1 MLLQNYFIKMNLK
14 EKFIGYST
22 QELITIIEPNSD
34 YTHNAKTI
42 AIDIIKSRDKKNEIN
57 IINEASKYWRDFIK
71 SELKSIILNKTLPK
85 SHFLNDQ
92 QMKEILKDA
101 FDELK
106 EKQALFGIYVTKYWA
121 VPF

>member
-14 EKFIGYST
+14 EKFYNYSS

-34 YTHNAKTI
+34 YTHDAKTI
-42 AIDIIKSRDKKNEIN
+42 AIDIIKNREKNNKIDV
-57 IINEASKYWRDFIK
+57 INEASKYWRDFIK
-71 SELKSIILNKTLPK
+71 SELKSIVLIKTLPK
-85 SHFLNDQ
+85 SHFLNDK

-101 FDELK
+101 FDEWK
-106 EKQALFGIYVTKYWA
+106 EKQALFGIDITKYWA

>member
-14 EKFIGYST
+14 EKFYNYSS

-34 YTHNAKTI
+34 YTHDAKTI
-42 AIDIIKSRDKKNEIN
+42 AIDIIKNREKNNKIDV
-57 IINEASKYWRDFIK
+57 INEASKYWRDFIK
-71 SELKSIILNKTLPK
+71 SELKSIVLSKTLPK
-85 SHFLNDQ
+85 SHFLNDK

-101 FDELK
+101 FDEWK
-106 EKQALFGIYVTKYWA
+106 EKQALFGIDITKYWA

>member
-1 MLLQNYFIKMNLK
+1 MNLK
-14 EKFIGYST
+14 EKFNRYSS

-42 AIDIIKSRDKKNEIN
+42 AIDIIKLRDKNNEIDV
-57 IINEASKYWRDFIK
+57 INEASKYWQDFIK
-71 SELKSIILNKTLPK
+71 SELKSIILNKTIPK

-92 QMKEILKDA
+92 QMKELLKNA
-101 FDELK
+101 FDEWK
-106 EKQALFGIYVTKYWA
+106 EKQALFGIDITKYWA

>member
-14 EKFIGYST
+14 EKFYNFSS

-34 YTHNAKTI
+34 YTHDAKTI
-42 AIDIIKSRDKKNEIN
+42 AIDIIKNREKNNKIDV
-57 IINEASKYWRDFIK
+57 INEASKYWRDFIK
-71 SELKSIILNKTLPK
+71 SELKSIVLSKTLPK
-85 SHFLNDQ
+85 SHFLNDK

-101 FDELK
+101 FDEWK
-106 EKQALFGIYVTKYWA
+106 EKQALFGIDITKYWA

>member
-14 EKFIGYST
+14 EKFYNYSS

-34 YTHNAKTI
+34 YTHDAKTI
-42 AIDIIKSRDKKNEIN
+42 AIDIIKNREKNNKIDV
-57 IINEASKYWRDFIK
+57 INEASKYWRDFIK
-71 SELKSIILNKTLPK
+71 SELKSIVLSKTLPK
-85 SHFLNDQ
+85 SHFLNDK

-101 FDELK
+101 FDEWK
-106 EKQALFGIYVTKYWA
+106 EKQALFVIDITKYWA